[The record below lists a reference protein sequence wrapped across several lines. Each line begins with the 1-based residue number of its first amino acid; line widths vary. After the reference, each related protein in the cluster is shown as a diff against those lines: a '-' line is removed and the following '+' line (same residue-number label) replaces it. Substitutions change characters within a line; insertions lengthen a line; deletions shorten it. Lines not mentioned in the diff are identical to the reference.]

1 MISIGDFTKRVG
13 KLAQDNSPAILTAV
27 GVAGTLSTAFLTGRA
42 SFKAADLIRYG
53 EYGSIGNTKHRS
65 FTPKEKFKLVWRFY
79 VPAACSAGLT
89 VAAIIF
95 ACQIGTRRA
104 AAMAAA
110 YTISEK
116 AFAEYREKVVEK
128 IGENK
133 ERQVRDELAQDRV
146 AQNPPSSNQVLLA
159 AGGNVLCHE
168 AFTGRY
174 FRCDIETLRQAQNT
188 INYRVLNDS
197 YASLTDFY
205 NLIGLPSTTMSDDLG
220 WNSDDQMLDLI
231 FSAVMA
237 EDGQPAISME
247 YRVKP
252 IRNYWKF
259 G

>member
-1 MISIGDFTKRVG
+1 MISINDFAKRVG
-13 KLAQDNSPAILTAV
+13 KLAQDNSPAILTAI

-42 SFKAADLIRYG
+42 SYKAADLIRYG

-65 FTPKEKFKLVWRFY
+65 FTPKQKVKLVWRFY

-95 ACQIGTRRA
+95 ANQIGTRRA

-116 AFAEYREKVVEK
+116 AYAEYREKVVEK
-128 IGENK
+128 IGANK

-146 AQNPPSSNQVLLA
+146 TKNPPGSNQVLLTA
-159 AGGNVLCHE
+159 SGNVLFHE
-168 AFTGRY
+168 ASTGRY
-174 FRCDIETLRQAQNT
+174 FRCDVETLRQAQNK
-188 INYRVLNDS
+188 INYQVLNDS

-205 NLIGLPSTTMSDDLG
+205 YLIGLPPTTMSDELG
-220 WNSDDQMLDLI
+220 WNSDNEQLELI
-231 FSAVMA
+231 FSAVMT
-237 EDGQPAISME
+237 EDGQAAISME

>member
-42 SFKAADLIRYG
+42 TYNYMKELAEEGYYDRDYKFDR
-53 EYGSIGNTKHRS
+53 R
-65 FTPKEKFKLVWRFY
+65 PKEHFEKAWRLY
-79 VPAACSAGLT
+79 VPPACSAAFT

-95 ACQIGTRRA
+95 ACQVGTRRA

-128 IGENK
+128 IGTNK

-237 EDGQPAISME
+237 EDGQPAISVE

>member
-42 SFKAADLIRYG
+42 SFKAARLLSEDSPHLD
-53 EYGSIGNTKHRS
+53 TK
-65 FTPKEKFKLVWRFY
+65 EQFKLVWRFY

-128 IGENK
+128 IGANK

-237 EDGQPAISME
+237 EDGQPAISVE

>member
-42 SFKAADLIRYG
+42 SYKAAQIIAQEEGRYDQNDEG
-53 EYGSIGNTKHRS
+53 CLLTSRDRFE
-65 FTPKEKFKLVWRFY
+65 LVWRLY
-79 VPAACSAGLT
+79 VPPACSAALT

-128 IGENK
+128 IGANK

-146 AQNPPSSNQVLLA
+146 TQHPPGTNQVFLA

-237 EDGQPAISME
+237 EDGQPAISVE